1 VRHDEGSHL
10 VIAMIIPILFGPPVM
25 AAIAEMLGVHG
36 AMLWGLKI
44 SLVLTVVWLVW
55 MMVDLLGPVWTAA
68 FFTVIGIIAGGLYFS
83 SIHAKQDAAPKVEI
97 RSGSR

>member
-1 VRHDEGSHL
+1 
-10 VIAMIIPILFGPPVM
+10 MIIPIVFGPPVI

-44 SLVLTVVWLVW
+44 SLVLTMLWFVC
-55 MMVDLLGPVWTAA
+55 MMVELLGPVWTAA
-68 FFTVIGIIAGGLYFS
+68 FFAMIGIIAGGLYFS
-83 SIHAKQDAAPKVEI
+83 RIHAEQDAAPKVEI